1 MRLSD
6 WTVVM
11 HQGTKIAEGRPED
24 VRNNVTVMHTYL
36 GITS

>member
-6 WTVVM
+6 WIVVM
-11 HQGTKIAEGRPED
+11 HQGEKIAEGKPD
-24 VRNNVTVMHTYL
+24 QVRNDVIVMHTYL